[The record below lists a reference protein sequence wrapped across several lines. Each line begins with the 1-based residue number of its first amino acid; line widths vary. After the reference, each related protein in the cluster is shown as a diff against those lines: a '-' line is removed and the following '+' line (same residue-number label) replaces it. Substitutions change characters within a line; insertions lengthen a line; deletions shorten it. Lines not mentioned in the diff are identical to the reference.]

1 VIARGYHWILLSL
14 SLAFLAAALVI
25 QKPWSGRP
33 ETPRLAPLAVIP
45 AGAAFVM
52 HVDLARLKASAAGTE
67 LSRLGWAR
75 FAPPGSSAAFQP
87 LRDVDEIV
95 VAVPGSARFSDE
107 RNAAFAP
114 DSVAVVASGRFTGK
128 AAADAAVERIR
139 ARGGEPSRMTLGS
152 FESVRDIRGTGEVAA
167 RDGLVILSDG
177 SYLRALLAAAEGKR
191 GDGNESERTR
201 DLVHSE
207 LRRTFGG
214 GAPVTATLTLPDGWL
229 EAAFGDPD
237 VRRSPLALVR
247 SAAARVNVE
256 KSVDVDVLLI
266 CSNVDDCSRVAT
278 FLRDVRKDLESHLG
292 AATVFRRFAESDP
305 AHPER
310 VGTSLSLPMSDV
322 ARLFAPPAS
331 SASGGR
337 P

>member
-1 VIARGYHWILLSL
+1 MIARHYHFILLAL
-14 SLAFLAAALVI
+14 SLAFLTAALVV
-25 QKPWSGRP
+25 QKPWSDRP
-33 ETPRLAPLAVIP
+33 KTPALAPLAVIP
-45 AGAAFVM
+45 AGAAFVID
-52 HVDLARLKASAAGTE
+52 VDLAGLKKSAAGTE

-75 FAPPGSSAAFQP
+75 FAPAASSVEFQP

-95 VAVPGSARFSDE
+95 VAVPGSARLAHE
-107 RNAAFAP
+107 RNASFEP
-114 DSVAVVASGRFTGK
+114 DAVAVVASGRFTGK

-139 ARGGEPSRMTLGS
+139 SHGGEPSRTTLGS
-152 FESVRDIRGTGEVAA
+152 FESVRDLRGTGEVAA

-177 SYLRALLAAAEGKR
+177 SYLRAVLTAAEGKR

-201 DLVHSE
+201 DRVHSE

-237 VRRSPLALVR
+237 ARRSPLALVR
-247 SAAARVNVE
+247 SAAARVTVE
-256 KSVDVDVLLI
+256 KKLDVDVLLV
-266 CSNVDDCSRVAT
+266 CSNADDCSRVAA
-278 FLRDVRKDLESHLG
+278 FLRDARADLERGLG
-292 AATVFRRFAESDP
+292 TASVFRRFAESDP
-305 AHPER
+305 RHPER
-310 VGTSLSLPMSDV
+310 LETSLSLPLGDV
-322 ARLFAPPAS
+322 ERLLAPPAG

>member
-75 FAPPGSSAAFQP
+75 FAPPGPSAAFQP

-177 SYLRALLAAAEGKR
+177 SYLRYLRALLAAAEGKR

-247 SAAARVNVE
+247 SA
-256 KSVDVDVLLI
+256 
-266 CSNVDDCSRVAT
+266 NVDDCSRVAT